1 MRTGIVLFVVFVAAV
16 ALGALLWWRFK
27 GNGRSIAAPP
37 APVATRNHHSLPL
50 FHYER
55 AGGAPAAAVVAAAPP
70 APGSALASLLPEE
83 DFRAQEAAELQAEAD
98 RAEAAQAESR
108 EQVATEAAGQT
119 PTSGDVPAT
128 ELAAEDAAI
137 DEEITVERAG
147 PQLISSRH
155 AAGAVAVASLL
166 DTLDE
171 APAAPPAPEPAP
183 EPEEEPAAPA
193 LFYNPIT
200 APAPSANDQ
209 ANRAAEIALRKQ
221 RRASMAADTAAQ
233 RNALQ
238 GLFPGATGKPAA
250 APAS

>member
-1 MRTGIVLFVVFVAAV
+1 MRTGIALFVVFVAAIT
-16 ALGALLWWRFK
+16 LGALLWWRFK
-27 GNGRSIAAPP
+27 GNGRSIVTPP

-55 AGGAPAAAVVAAAPP
+55 AGAAPATAVVAAAPP

-98 RAEAAQAESR
+98 QAEAAQAESR
-108 EQVATEAAGQT
+108 EQAAVEATQP
-119 PTSGDVPAT
+119 PTSDEAPAP
-128 ELAAEDAAI
+128 EPAAEATA
-137 DEEITVERAG
+137 ETVAETAG
-147 PQLISSRH
+147 AQPVSSRH
-155 AAGAVAVASLL
+155 AAGAVASLL

-171 APAAPPAPEPAP
+171 VPAAPATPEPAP
-183 EPEEEPAAPA
+183 EPDEEPAAPS

-233 RNALQ
+233 RDALQ
-238 GLFPGATGKPAA
+238 GLFPGAASKPASA
-250 APAS
+250 KVS

>member
-1 MRTGIVLFVVFVAAV
+1 MRTGIILFVVFGAAV

-27 GNGRSIAAPP
+27 GNGRSIAAPL

-50 FHYER
+50 FRYER
-55 AGGAPAAAVVAAAPP
+55 AGAAPTTAVVAAALP
-70 APGSALASLLPEE
+70 APGSVLASLLPEE
-83 DFRAQEAAELQAEAD
+83 DFRAQKAAELQAEAD
-98 RAEAAQAESR
+98 RTEAAQAESR
-108 EQVATEAAGQT
+108 EQTAAEATAQT
-119 PTSGDVPAT
+119 PASDKVPAT
-128 ELAAEDAAI
+128 EPADEPAAAA
-137 DEEITVERAG
+137 DETVAETAASQ
-147 PQLISSRH
+147 PVSSRH
-155 AAGAVAVASLL
+155 AAGAVASLL
-166 DTLDE
+166 DTLDD

-183 EPEEEPAAPA
+183 ESEDEPAAPA

-238 GLFPGATGKPAA
+238 GLFPGATSKPAA

>member
-1 MRTGIVLFVVFVAAV
+1 MVFVAAV

-27 GNGRSIAAPP
+27 GNGRSIAAPL

-50 FHYER
+50 FHYQR
-55 AGGAPAAAVVAAAPP
+55 AGVAPARAVVVAAPP

-108 EQVATEAAGQT
+108 EQAAAETTAQT
-119 PTSGDVPAT
+119 PTSDEAPT
-128 ELAAEDAAI
+128 AEPVAEAMAVADKTTAEA
-137 DEEITVERAG
+137 AG
-147 PQLISSRH
+147 PQPVSSRH
-155 AAGAVAVASLL
+155 AAGAVASLL

-171 APAAPPAPEPAP
+171 ASAAPPAPEPAP
-183 EPEEEPAAPA
+183 ELEEEPAAPA
-193 LFYNPIT
+193 LFYNPLT
-200 APAPSANDQ
+200 APVPTANDQ

-221 RRASMAADTAAQ
+221 RRARMAADTAAQ